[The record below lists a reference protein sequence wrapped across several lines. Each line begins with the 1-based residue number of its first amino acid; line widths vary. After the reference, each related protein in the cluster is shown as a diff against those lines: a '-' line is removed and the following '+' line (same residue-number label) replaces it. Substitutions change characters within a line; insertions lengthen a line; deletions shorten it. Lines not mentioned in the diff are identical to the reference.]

1 MGVSVLNSL
10 SIFLTPFKDFFFLA
24 ERCATSTAKMSGKA
38 KETASNTMEAIRDKM
53 VNLKNAKEAAAD
65 LEKSLQ
71 NRIAELNKILEN
83 RDHEI
88 IVIGKKIMK
97 FENELDDTTEK
108 LEAATLGLEEAE
120 KQQLIN
126 EEEVSALQRRSSL
139 LDDDVVR
146 SEARLQVESTK
157 LAEAAAAAEAVEIQ
171 RKILEAKSFVND
183 ERMDTLEENIETARE
198 VALKSTR
205 NAEEVARKL
214 SMTQVEFDRT
224 IEKAKEA
231 EVKIDDL
238 EQQLNVVGQ
247 NMKTLEL
254 SETQALKRHEE
265 AEEKIRDLTLNL
277 KFAEIQ
283 AAAAEREAAKLNQEL
298 ELLVA
303 DLTDWKDRY
312 GEICVE
318 LEQTFNEMAGY

>member
-1 MGVSVLNSL
+1 
-10 SIFLTPFKDFFFLA
+10 
-24 ERCATSTAKMSGKA
+24 MSGKA
-38 KETASNTMEAIRDKM
+38 KEAASNTMESIRDKM
-53 VNLKNAKEAAAD
+53 SNLKNAKEAAAD
-65 LEKSLQ
+65 MEKSLQ
-71 NRIAELNKILEN
+71 NRIAELNKTLEE

-88 IVIGKKIMK
+88 IIIGKKIMK
-97 FENELDDTTEK
+97 VENGLDDTTEK

-120 KQQLIN
+120 KQQLVN

-139 LDDDVVR
+139 LDDDVTR
-146 SEARLQVESTK
+146 SESRLQVESTK
-157 LAEAAAAAEAVEIQ
+157 LTEAATAAEAVEIQ

-183 ERMDTLEENIETARE
+183 ERMDTLEENIGIASD

-214 SMTQVEFDRT
+214 AMTQEDHERT
-224 IEKAKEA
+224 IGKAKEA
-231 EVKIDDL
+231 EKTIADL
-238 EQQLNVVGQ
+238 EEQLNVVGQ

-254 SETQALKRHEE
+254 SEVNALKRHEL
-265 AEEKIRDLTLNL
+265 AEEKIRELIMNL
-277 KFAEIQ
+277 KFTEIQ
-283 AAAAEREAAKLNQEL
+283 AAAAEREAAKMNQEL

-303 DLTDWKDRY
+303 DLNDWKEKY

>member
-1 MGVSVLNSL
+1 
-10 SIFLTPFKDFFFLA
+10 
-24 ERCATSTAKMSGKA
+24 MSGKA

-53 VNLKNAKEAAAD
+53 VNLKNAKESAAN

-71 NRIAELNKILEN
+71 NRIAELNKILET

-88 IVIGKKIMK
+88 IQIGKKIMK
-97 FENELDDTTEK
+97 IEN
-108 LEAATLGLEEAE
+108 
-120 KQQLIN
+120 
-126 EEEVSALQRRSSL
+126 S
-139 LDDDVVR
+139 LDDDIAR
-146 SEARLQVESTK
+146 SDGRLQVESAK

-171 RKILEAKSFVND
+171 RKNLEGISFVND
-183 ERMDTLEENIETARE
+183 ERMDSLEEQIEIARE
-198 VALKSTR
+198 VALRSTR

-214 SMTQVEFDRT
+214 AMTQVDHERT
-224 IEKAKEA
+224 LEKCKEA
-231 EVKIDDL
+231 EVKVDEL
-238 EQQLNVVGQ
+238 EKELNVVGV

-254 SETQALKRHEE
+254 SETNALKRHED
-265 AEEKIRDLTLNL
+265 AEEKIRDLILNL

-283 AAAAEREAAKLNQEL
+283 AAAAEREAAKLQQEL

-303 DLTDWKDRY
+303 ELNDWKEKY

>member
-1 MGVSVLNSL
+1 
-10 SIFLTPFKDFFFLA
+10 
-24 ERCATSTAKMSGKA
+24 MSGKA

-53 VNLKNAKEAAAD
+53 TNLKNAKEAAAD

-71 NRIAELNKILEN
+71 NRIAELNKILET

-97 FENELDDTTEK
+97 VENELDDTTEK
-108 LEAATLGLEEAE
+108 LEAATIGLEEAE
-120 KQQLIN
+120 KQELVN

-157 LAEAAAAAEAVEIQ
+157 LTEAAAAAEAVEIQ

-183 ERMDTLEENIETARE
+183 ERMDTLEENIVIAQD

-214 SMTQVEFDRT
+214 AMTQVEHDKT
-224 IEKAKEA
+224 SEKCKEA
-231 EVKIDDL
+231 E
-238 EQQLNVVGQ
+238 
-247 NMKTLEL
+247 
-254 SETQALKRHEE
+254 
-265 AEEKIRDLTLNL
+265 
-277 KFAEIQ
+277 
-283 AAAAEREAAKLNQEL
+283 
-298 ELLVA
+298 
-303 DLTDWKDRY
+303 
-312 GEICVE
+312 
-318 LEQTFNEMAGY
+318 

>member
-1 MGVSVLNSL
+1 MEVSVLNSL
-10 SIFLTPFKDFFFLA
+10 SISLTPFKDNFFLA

-53 VNLKNAKEAAAD
+53 TNLKNAKEAAAD

-71 NRIAELNKILEN
+71 NRIAELNKVLEE

-97 FENELDDTTEK
+97 IETSLDDTVEK
-108 LEAATLGLEEAE
+108 LEAATVGLEEAE
-120 KQQLIN
+120 KQQLVN

-139 LDDDVVR
+139 LDDDVTR
-146 SEARLQVESTK
+146 SESRLQVESAK
-157 LAEAAAAAEAVEIQ
+157 LAEAAEAAEAVEIQ

-183 ERMDTLEENIETARE
+183 ERMDTLEENIAIASD

-205 NAEEVARKL
+205 NAEEVQRKL
-214 SMTQVEFDRT
+214 AMTQVDFDRT
-224 IEKAKEA
+224 TDKCKESEKKIEE
-231 EVKIDDL
+231 L
-238 EQQLNVVGQ
+238 EEQLNVVGQ

-265 AEEKIRDLTLNL
+265 AEEKIRDLILNL
-277 KFAEIQ
+277 KFTEIQ
-283 AAAAEREAAKLNQEL
+283 AAAAEREAAKLQQEL
-298 ELLVA
+298 DLLVTE
-303 DLTDWKDRY
+303 LNEWKERY